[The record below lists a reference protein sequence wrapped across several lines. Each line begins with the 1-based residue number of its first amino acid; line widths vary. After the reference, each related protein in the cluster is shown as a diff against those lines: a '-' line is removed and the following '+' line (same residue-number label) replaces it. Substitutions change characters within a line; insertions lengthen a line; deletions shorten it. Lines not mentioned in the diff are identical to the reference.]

1 VLILKNNKNR
11 GFSLP
16 ELLAAIV
23 IIGIIAALAAP
34 NLIGLLSRNRVNDA
48 LWEIEAAIKEAQRQA
63 MRQGKSCRINI
74 NDVTH
79 IINANPTNC
88 LSNNRE
94 IRNDI
99 KIVTNLAGS
108 PPNIVFSP
116 KGSNTK
122 MGTIV
127 VYSDYTD
134 SQKCFVI
141 SLGLGITRTG
151 TYTRS
156 IDEPISYSYCKKT
169 P

>member
-1 VLILKNNKNR
+1 VLSFKNDKDR

-16 ELLAAIV
+16 ELIAVII

-34 NLIGLLSRNRVNDA
+34 SLIGLLSRNRVNDA

-63 MRQGKSCRINI
+63 MRQGKSCQINI
-74 NDVTH
+74 NDVTN

-88 LSNNRE
+88 LLSDRE
-94 IRNDI
+94 IDDNLTIR
-99 KIVTNLAGS
+99 TNLAGS
-108 PPNIVFSP
+108 PPNIIFSP

-127 VYSDYTD
+127 VSSDLTNH
-134 SQKCFVI
+134 QKCFVI

-151 TYTRS
+151 DYVGLKTGAV
-156 IDEPISYSYCKKT
+156 SYSNCQKT
-169 P
+169 Q